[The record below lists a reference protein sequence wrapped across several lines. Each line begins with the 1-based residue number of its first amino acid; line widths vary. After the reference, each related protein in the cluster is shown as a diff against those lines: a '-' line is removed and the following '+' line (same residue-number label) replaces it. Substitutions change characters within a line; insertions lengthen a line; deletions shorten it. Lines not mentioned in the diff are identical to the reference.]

1 MNFLYEHFYGLANL
15 SLFGYIVV
23 TLLWLHGTMM
33 AVTLYYHRDQAHRSV
48 DLHPV
53 VRHICRFWLWLNTG
67 SSTREWVA
75 VHRKHHAFCEKEGD
89 PHSPRLYGLK
99 KVLLEGAERRTLRL
113 FPGVDKRPAGAAY
126 AVEDD
131 ERRP

>member
-75 VHRKHHAFCEKEGD
+75 VHRKHHAHCEKDGD
-89 PHSPRLYGLK
+89 PHSPRVSGWPS
-99 KVLLEGAERRTLRL
+99 LRNVIHGSTPCCS
-113 FPGVDKRPAGAAY
+113 FAAS
-126 AVEDD
+126 
-131 ERRP
+131 